1 MQESAAA
8 KQYAKPKL
16 KLGERPPG
24 QDKDDWKKGLSKQE
38 QDLLATI
45 GEFLAGLDEPMGL
58 DEELHPGRFV
68 PSVQRNPKYCFLNHA
83 PWVYICG

>member
-1 MQESAAA
+1 MATEGPARE
-8 KQYAKPKL
+8 KL

-24 QDKDDWKKGLSKQE
+24 QNKDDWRQGLSNEE
-38 QDLLATI
+38 QQLLEAIGQFLATQNEPI
-45 GEFLAGLDEPMGL
+45 GPDGES
-58 DEELHPGRFV
+58 HPGRFV